1 MHTYE
6 LPPRLSIA
14 AADQA
19 GVFSA
24 GQALNAGLD
33 RHEMTR
39 LVAGGYLRRIR
50 RGAYILARSWANSDE
65 QDRHILTARAV
76 LLGLSAPCVLSHST
90 AVVVAGLRQ
99 HELVLDT
106 VHVTHDPGL
115 GSSRRE
121 AGVTHHSA
129 ALVQADRSTAIGLPI
144 TADARTAIDVAR
156 CHSTATALVVADHVL
171 GRSTTRD
178 QLKQA
183 LYAASDHPGA
193 RTAGRVVSLADGRSE
208 SVGETLGRLAFDA
221 VDLAPDELQLPLRT
235 DWGTVRADYAWTR
248 FKLVGE
254 FDGRIKYGRLLKAGQ
269 SAQDVLVNERQREL
283 AIERT
288 GWLVVRFTWAEVFD
302 HELVRTRLR
311 EAMARSRALG
321 LAS

>member
-6 LPPRLSIA
+6 LPPRLSVA

-24 GQALNAGLD
+24 GQAFEAGLD

-39 LVAGGYLRRIR
+39 LVTGGHIHRIR
-50 RGAYILARSWANSDE
+50 RGAYVLARSWSGSDDE
-65 QDRHILTARAV
+65 ARYILTARAV

-99 HELVLDT
+99 HGLTLDT
-106 VHVTHDPGL
+106 VHVTHDLGL

-121 AGVTHHSA
+121 AGVTHHLA
-129 ALVQADRSTAIGLPI
+129 ALRATDRTTVLGLST
-144 TADARTAIDVAR
+144 TSDARTAIDVAR
-156 CHSTATALVVADHVL
+156 CQSTAAALVVADHAL
-171 GRSTTRD
+171 GRSTTLD

-183 LYAASDHPGA
+183 LYEASERPGA
-193 RTAGRVVSLADGRSE
+193 RAAARVVALADGRSE

-235 DWGTVRADYAWTR
+235 DRGAVRADYAWTR
-248 FKLVGE
+248 CRLVGE
-254 FDGRIKYGRLLKAGQ
+254 FDGRIKYGRLLKPGE

-283 AIERT
+283 AIERA

-302 HELVRTRLR
+302 HDLVRARLR